1 MLKQIGYLQASVRFK
16 WLVIDQVLFCVF
28 MDREEEVNKNGAQY
42 LAILTEQFFRDQ
54 RGKSR
59 RAGNRPILSTRV
71 ANQNTLFALSYF
83 FSLFIFSFTG
93 HVFPNLRNFSSPIS
107 YHLPFLFS
115 RKNNPT
121 GLRLN
126 QKEKELNKEL
136 RLCQGTKYVT
146 WNCTD
151 IRSFVPRHASVGE
164 SMGPSYNLLPSLPHQ
179 TEVT

>member
-1 MLKQIGYLQASVRFK
+1 MSKQIGYLQASVRFR

-83 FSLFIFSFTG
+83 FLIMLFFPLQVMFFQIYGTSVRRYRIICHSSFPGRTIRLG
-93 HVFPNLRNFSSPIS
+93 CVWIKKRKSWIKNSVSVRERNTE
-107 YHLPFLFS
+107 H
-115 RKNNPT
+115 
-121 GLRLN
+121 
-126 QKEKELNKEL
+126 
-136 RLCQGTKYVT
+136 GTAQ
-146 WNCTD
+146 
-151 IRSFVPRHASVGE
+151 I
-164 SMGPSYNLLPSLPHQ
+164 
-179 TEVT
+179 